1 MRVIELVK
9 NGPPEVAFKINDR
22 TLPPTGSDEVKVKV
36 KAFGINFADVLARL
50 GFYPD
55 TPPLPAV
62 LGYEV
67 VGHVTE
73 VGSNV
78 KDLKPGDKV
87 LAGTRFGGYA
97 DEILTQSFA
106 AVKIPD
112 DMRDEEAVAL
122 PVNGLTAYHCLNEAV
137 KIRKGDRVLIHAA
150 AGGVGSI
157 AVQLAKYYGAQ
168 VYGTCGSDEKIPILK
183 SLGVDYAINYNKQ
196 DYVKEIRRL
205 TNGKKLDVILD
216 SLAGPN
222 IPKEMRILRA
232 GGRLVV
238 FGVASIMGARGKNIL
253 KLAWVWL
260 RAKRFMAFDLLKA
273 SKAVIGVNILRLAD
287 QRPELMAAE
296 MKELME
302 LYKKG
307 VFKPLVKH
315 TFKFDQIYEAHRLLE
330 SRKSVGKIVV
340 TTD

>member
-9 NGPPEVAFKINDR
+9 NGPPEGAFKISER
-22 TLPPTGSDEVKVKV
+22 ALPAPGPDEVKIRV

-55 TPPLPAV
+55 TPPLPAI

-73 VGSNV
+73 VGANV
-78 KDLKPGDKV
+78 KDLKRGDHV

-97 DEILTQSFA
+97 NEILTQSFA

-112 DMRDEEAVAL
+112 EMNDAEAVAL
-122 PVNGLTAYHCLNEAV
+122 PVNGITAYHCLAEAV
-137 KIRKGDRVLIHAA
+137 KIRKGDRVLVHAA

-157 AVQLAKYYGAQ
+157 AVQLAKYLGAE
-168 VYGTCGSDEKIPILK
+168 VYGTCGSDDKIPVLK

-196 DYVKEIRRL
+196 DYVKEIRKL
-205 TNGKKLDVILD
+205 TKGKKLDVILD

-253 KLAWVWL
+253 KLLWIWF

-273 SKAVIGVNILRLAD
+273 SKSVIGVNMLRLSE
-287 QRPELMAAE
+287 QRPELMAEE

-315 TFKFDQIYEAHRLLE
+315 TFKFDQISEAHKLLE
-330 SRKSVGKIVV
+330 SRKSIGKIVV

>member
-1 MRVIELVK
+1 MRVIELIK
-9 NGPPEVAFKINDR
+9 NGPPESAFRITEKN
-22 TLPPTGSDEVKVKV
+22 LPAPGPDEVKIKV
-36 KAFGINFADVLARL
+36 KAFGLNFADVLARL

-67 VGHVTE
+67 VGHITA

-78 KDLKPGDKV
+78 KNLKPGDHV
-87 LAGTRFGGYA
+87 ISGTRFGGYA
-97 DEILTQSFA
+97 DEVIAQSNA
-106 AVKIPD
+106 AIKIPD
-112 DMRDEEAVAL
+112 DMNDAEAVAL
-122 PVNGLTAYHCLNEAV
+122 PVNGITAYHCLAEAV
-137 KIRKGDRVLIHAA
+137 KLRKGDRVLIHAA

-157 AVQLAKYYGAQ
+157 AVQLAKHFGAE
-168 VYGTCGSDEKIPILK
+168 VYGTCGSDDKIPIIK

-196 DYVKEIRRL
+196 DYVKEIRKL
-205 TNGKKLDVILD
+205 TKGKKLDVILD

-253 KLAWVWL
+253 KLLWIWL
-260 RAKRFMAFDLLKA
+260 RAKRFMAFELLKA
-273 SKAVIGVNILRLAD
+273 SKSVIGVNMLRISE

-296 MKELME
+296 MSELME
-302 LYKKG
+302 LYKEG

-315 TFKFDQIYEAHRLLE
+315 SFKFDQIAKAHELLE
-330 SRKSVGKIVV
+330 SRKSIGKIVV